1 MKEIEIFN
9 ARLRFWLGLGLMLF
23 ALGNATASEK
33 SAPKTP
39 PNPKPPV
46 VTVQEWQT
54 QAQTQVQFQHQ
65 TQEQGNEQ
73 TTDVNSQAN
82 STSGGNTQSTTYQ
95 SPRNVASA
103 LAGTSN
109 NTSPCTR
116 SVGLGGQ
123 GAGFGASLGLPFAD
137 GECNLRETA
146 LGLAAIGDRSTAK
159 EALCATRAARR
170 AKLEGCN
177 NAPQVIAQGA
187 EITNEQLA
195 ARTDRLTAEVER
207 LRQENAALQA
217 ERDRRLREAL
227 RK

>member
-33 SAPKTP
+33 SAPKPP
-39 PNPKPPV
+39 PNPKPPA
-46 VTVQEWQT
+46 VQDWQT

-73 TTDVNSQAN
+73 TTNANSQAN
-82 STSGGNTQSTTYQ
+82 STSGGNPRSTDYPN
-95 SPRNVASA
+95 PRNVATA
-103 LAGTSN
+103 LAGTGN

-137 GECNLRETA
+137 RECDLRETA
-146 LGLAAIGDRSTAK
+146 IGLASIGDRATAK

-195 ARTDRLTAEVER
+195 ARTDRLLAEVER

-217 ERDRRLREAL
+217 ERDRRMREAL